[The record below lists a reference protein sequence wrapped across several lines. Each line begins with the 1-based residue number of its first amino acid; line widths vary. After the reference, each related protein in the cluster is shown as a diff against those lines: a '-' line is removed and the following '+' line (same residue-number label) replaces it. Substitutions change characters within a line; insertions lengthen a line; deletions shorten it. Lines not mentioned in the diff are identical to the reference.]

1 MAEVDLGMNLYD
13 FNKQAMSQEKPLD
26 FIMLNK
32 AFKLI
37 YKTLTDKF
45 YGGVESF
52 NSNRYWMLLCNERR
66 DYTVFRFEVDFD
78 SKKFLKDLQE
88 CLLNRGAVLSIELTD
103 EGNFEIWIRDE
114 LTNENF
120 VYYFFNYTE
129 AVIEEK

>member
-1 MAEVDLGMNLYD
+1 MAKVDLGMNLYD

-32 AFKLI
+32 AFELI
-37 YKTLTDKF
+37 HKTLNNKF
-45 YGGVESF
+45 YGGIEPF
-52 NSNRYWMLLCNERR
+52 NKNRYWMLLCNERH

-78 SKKFLKDLQE
+78 NKKFLKDLQE
-88 CLLNRGAVLSIELTD
+88 CLFNRGAILSIELKN

-120 VYYFFNYTE
+120 VYYFFNYTD

>member
-1 MAEVDLGMNLYD
+1 MAEVNLGMNLYD

-52 NSNRYWMLLCNERR
+52 NNNRYWMLLCNERH

>member
-13 FNKQAMSQEKPLD
+13 FNKQVMSQEKPLD